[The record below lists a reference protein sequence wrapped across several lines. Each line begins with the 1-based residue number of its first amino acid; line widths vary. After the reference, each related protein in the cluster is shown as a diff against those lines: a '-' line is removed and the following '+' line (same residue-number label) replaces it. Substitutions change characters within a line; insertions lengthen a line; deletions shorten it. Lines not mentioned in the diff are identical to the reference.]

1 MNKMILPEPL
11 ANKFVIVALEKIMEL
26 NNPKISTEI
35 VNGLIHYKLISDGK
49 IYNIILKDYL
59 IFLKLGMEIYSYQI
73 NSISF
78 NIKKNKVDYKIIY
91 AKEKSSKLSLRKY

>member
-1 MNKMILPEPL
+1 MILPEPL